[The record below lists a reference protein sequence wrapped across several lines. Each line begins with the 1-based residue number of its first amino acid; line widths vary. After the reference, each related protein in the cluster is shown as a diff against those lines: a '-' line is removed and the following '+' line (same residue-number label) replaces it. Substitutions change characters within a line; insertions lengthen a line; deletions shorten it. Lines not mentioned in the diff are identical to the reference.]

1 MKTSGGA
8 RFSVQS
14 WASANDSVERTK
26 ARSSTLKRAPRQRL
40 EEHRLRLLALD
51 TTSEFGSIALC
62 DTTRVIEEVPI
73 RSPEGFAH
81 ILFDEIH
88 RLLARY
94 GLTLRDISAF
104 ASASG
109 PGSFTG
115 VRIGLTAA
123 KGLAEATD
131 RKVLAVSN
139 LEAIAWFGA
148 RPLRAPVIDARR
160 GEIYGAVFD
169 ASLRPV
175 RDEVVAPFES
185 WLASLPDGDLEI
197 ITNGFELA
205 CGVPF
210 PIVKAPRALG
220 GAIARIAADRFA
232 AGLAQDPAE
241 IDANYVR
248 RSDAELFWK
257 EPALSDRLKLK

>member
-1 MKTSGGA
+1 VSL
-8 RFSVQS
+8 
-14 WASANDSVERTK
+14 W
-26 ARSSTLKRAPRQRL
+26 
-40 EEHRLRLLALD
+40 LLSLD
-51 TTSEFGSIALC
+51 TTSDFGSIALS
-62 DTTRVIEEVPI
+62 DAARVIEEVPL
-73 RSPEGFAH
+73 RSPDGFAH
-81 ILFDEIH
+81 ILFDAIH
-88 RLLARY
+88 RLLARH
-94 GLTLRDISAF
+94 GLTLDDIGVF

-123 KGLAEATD
+123 KGLAEAIG
-131 RKVLAVSN
+131 RKVVAVSN

-148 RPLRAPVIDARR
+148 RPLRAPMIDARR

-175 RDEVVAPFES
+175 RDEVVTPFDS
-185 WLASLPDGDLEI
+185 WLASLPTGDLEI
-197 ITNGFELA
+197 ITNGFELPGDA
-205 CGVPF
+205 PF
-210 PIVKAPRALG
+210 PIVRAPRALA

-248 RSDAELFWK
+248 RSDAELLWK